1 MNELCIFDKD
11 YQRYVFI
18 ADHSRNYKSIF
29 SMINPQQMGY
39 WSRIK
44 EEKIIVQNWKKGK
57 LKTKELSKITILNER
72 EPSAQSADRT
82 KALQA
87 WKWVEEIYSSK
98 SGNWPSRYL
107 YLKINTGCHARGYSS
122 KKAIPER
129 SQIRELH

>member
-1 MNELCIFDKD
+1 
-11 YQRYVFI
+11 
-18 ADHSRNYKSIF
+18 
-29 SMINPQQMGY
+29 MGY

-44 EEKIIVQNWKKGK
+44 EEKIIVQNWK
-57 LKTKELSKITILNER
+57 INER